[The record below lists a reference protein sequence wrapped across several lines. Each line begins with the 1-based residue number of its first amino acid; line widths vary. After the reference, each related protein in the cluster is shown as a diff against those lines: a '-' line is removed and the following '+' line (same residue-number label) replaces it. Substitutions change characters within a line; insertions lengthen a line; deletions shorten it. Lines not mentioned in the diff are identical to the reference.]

1 MPKRRNSPPPESEDG
16 TQPLVNKRHEAF
28 CMAYVGEC
36 RDNASAACLA
46 VGYKT
51 KNPDVVGA
59 HLLVKLS
66 IQRRISHLQEEL
78 AQQERLK
85 AVAAVRHLKAV
96 ATVTVADFLGDDGRI
111 SLERLR
117 DPWLSQAVESFT
129 PIYDKDGRLVDYKIK
144 LKDSMRALELLGLTE
159 QKQEQ
164 VQNNQVLV
172 IKV

>member
-59 HLLVKLS
+59 HLLVKVS
-66 IQRRISHLQEEL
+66 IQRRIKHLQDEL
-78 AQQERLK
+78 AETEKLK

-96 ATVTVADFLGDDGRI
+96 ATVSIADFIGSDGRI
-111 SLERLR
+111 DVEKLR
-117 DPWLSQAVESFT
+117 DPQLSQAIESLT
-129 PIYDKDGRLVDYKIK
+129 PIYDKDGCLLDYRIK

-159 QKQEQ
+159 KKEEQ

>member
-1 MPKRRNSPPPESEDG
+1 MPKRKNAPVEEDG
-16 TQPLVNKRHEAF
+16 TKPLANKRHEAF

-51 KNPDVVGA
+51 KNANVVGPR
-59 HLLVKLS
+59 LLANVG
-66 IQRRISHLQEEL
+66 IQRRIRHLEDEL
-78 AQQERLK
+78 VETEKLRMID
-85 AVAAVRHLKAV
+85 AVRHLKSI
-96 ATVTVADFLGDDGRI
+96 ATVNLSDFLNEDGTVDE
-111 SLERLR
+111 SKFK
-117 DPWLSQAVESFT
+117 DPWLMQAVQELS
-129 PIYDKDGRLVDYKIK
+129 PVIDRKGYRVGWKIK

>member
-111 SLERLR
+111 SLEKLR

-129 PIYDKDGRLVDYKIK
+129 PIYDKDGCLVDYKIK